1 MWLLRASSAKCLL
14 LWEGP
19 WQWALLFLQPK
30 SGPCWSDRRIHFLPK
45 KVAAAEFSAGQ
56 SFLPHSPHTQASS
69 PGKVWAASS
78 SDSPPQPSFHVTFLY
93 QTPILQV
100 RHPAG
105 CITTLPRSSEVK
117 NPPAMQMQ
125 VRSLRWEDS
134 LEKEMATLS
143 TILAWEIPRAEEPG
157 GLQSRGR
164 KRVRH
169 DLATKQQRVIGPTL
183 QPTWPQV
190 GGIHLVC
197 YTWRQMFI
205 SSPDVLCT
213 GHAPDRSGLV
223 SPSRWVNSAGRLYLV
238 YSGVWA
244 GGFAF
249 FERWPV
255 GRENVTSI
263 WLAVRRLLWP
273 VSPGEDQENRYR
285 G

>member
-1 MWLLRASSAKCLL
+1 M
-14 LWEGP
+14 
-19 WQWALLFLQPK
+19 
-30 SGPCWSDRRIHFLPK
+30 
-45 KVAAAEFSAGQ
+45 AAAEFSAGQ

-78 SDSPPQPSFHVTFLY
+78 SDSPPPQPSFHVTFLY

-117 NPPAMQMQ
+117 NPPAMQMR
-125 VRSLRWEDS
+125 VRSLSWEDS

-143 TILAWEIPRAEEPG
+143 SILAWDIPPAEEPG

-190 GGIHLVC
+190 GGH
-197 YTWRQMFI
+197 
-205 SSPDVLCT
+205 SPCVLHVTADV
-213 GHAPDRSGLV
+213 
-223 SPSRWVNSAGRLYLV
+223 YLQ
-238 YSGVWA
+238 
-244 GGFAF
+244 
-249 FERWPV
+249 P
-255 GRENVTSI
+255 
-263 WLAVRRLLWP
+263 
-273 VSPGEDQENRYR
+273 
-285 G
+285 

>member
-1 MWLLRASSAKCLL
+1 MTGESTSCPKRWPQQNSLRGRASFLTAHTPRLPPQGRSGQLL
-14 LWEGP
+14 H
-19 WQWALLFLQPK
+19 QIA
-30 SGPCWSDRRIHFLPK
+30 
-45 KVAAAEFSAGQ
+45 
-56 SFLPHSPHTQASS
+56 
-69 PGKVWAASS
+69 
-78 SDSPPQPSFHVTFLY
+78 PPQPSFHVTFLY

-125 VRSLRWEDS
+125 VRSPRWEDS

-197 YTWRQMFI
+197 YT
-205 SSPDVLCT
+205 
-213 GHAPDRSGLV
+213 
-223 SPSRWVNSAGRLYLV
+223 
-238 YSGVWA
+238 
-244 GGFAF
+244 
-249 FERWPV
+249 
-255 GRENVTSI
+255 
-263 WLAVRRLLWP
+263 
-273 VSPGEDQENRYR
+273 
-285 G
+285 